1 MAERGDGGSIVN
13 LSSMASTRALDDHIA
28 YCSSKAAVD
37 SLTKVM
43 ALELGKH
50 KVINPSGFFTAYTSF
65 VCRDSLFMKEEL
77 SKLVDI
83 LRMKKKSCLA
93 VFVAIK
99 TLWSANVQVQH
110 NELFNTEKIN
120 VEGAHK
126 IVPDRYL

>member
-1 MAERGDGGSIVN
+1 
-13 LSSMASTRALDDHIA
+13 
-28 YCSSKAAVD
+28 
-37 SLTKVM
+37 
-43 ALELGKH
+43 
-50 KVINPSGFFTAYTSF
+50 
-65 VCRDSLFMKEEL
+65 MKEEL